1 MSLLETRSRL
11 KLYENGEEVYPLFS
25 ELIESTGFTV
35 GFNKLTVSALASN
48 EALEI
53 GSLGS
58 LRQLELRLANF
69 NDVDKITLKVNGN
82 TVADPLN
89 PVALYT
95 ESSLSSI
102 TASNSSTA
110 AVDILWRAINT

>member
-11 KLYENGEEVYPLFS
+11 KVYENGEEVYPLFS
-25 ELIESTGFTV
+25 ELIESTGFST
-35 GFNKLTVSALASN
+35 GFNKLTISASASN
-48 EALEI
+48 EPLEI
-53 GSLGS
+53 GSLGN
-58 LRQLELRLANF
+58 LRQIEFRLADF
-69 NDVDKITLKVNGN
+69 TDIDKITLKVNGN
-82 TVADPLN
+82 TVADPLS

-95 ESSLSSI
+95 ESTLSSI

>member
-11 KLYENGEEVYPLFS
+11 RVYKNGEEVYPLFS
-25 ELIESTGFTV
+25 ELIEATGFAT
-35 GFNKLTVSALASN
+35 GFNKLTISASATN

-53 GSLGS
+53 DTSGNFK
-58 LRQLELRLANF
+58 QFEFRLNDF
-69 NDVDKITLKVNGN
+69 NDIGKITLKVNGN
-82 TVADPLN
+82 SVADPLD

-95 ESSLSSI
+95 QSTLSSV
-102 TASNSSTA
+102 TASNSSNA